1 MATEIEFKFAV
12 ADERVFDALIRYLD
26 LPAREF
32 HPSIHQVNHF
42 FDTSALALR
51 EHDLTL
57 RLREESGR
65 YLLALKGRER
75 RASPDGTLTERLE
88 EEVRLPPGAALEILQ
103 GSLSPRDALAE
114 RVGDRDS
121 AALVALDQALGP
133 AELHYVGKFENR
145 RTRLPAICV
154 PVGKQEV
161 PVIFELDR
169 TTFPGARTEF
179 EIEVEVRGGA
189 EPEPLHAS
197 LVDLLARAG
206 VSWQKV
212 ESKARRFFATL
223 KGR

>member
-1 MATEIEFKFAV
+1 MALEIEFKFAV
-12 ADERVFDALIRYLD
+12 ADDRAFDALIRYLD

-32 HPSIHQVNHF
+32 HPSLHQVNHF
-42 FDTSALALR
+42 FDTSAFALR
-51 EHDLTL
+51 GQDLML

-65 YLLALKGRER
+65 YLLALKGRDR
-75 RASPDGTLTERLE
+75 NVSPDGVLTERLE
-88 EEVRLPPGAALEILQ
+88 EEVRLPPGIALEILQ
-103 GSLSPRDALAE
+103 GSLSPRVALAE
-114 RVGDRDS
+114 RIGERGS

-154 PVGKQEV
+154 PVGEQEV

-169 TTFPGARTEF
+169 TTFPGPRIEF

-189 EPEPLHAS
+189 EPERLHAG
-197 LVDLLARAG
+197 LVALLARAG
-206 VSWQKV
+206 VPWQRV